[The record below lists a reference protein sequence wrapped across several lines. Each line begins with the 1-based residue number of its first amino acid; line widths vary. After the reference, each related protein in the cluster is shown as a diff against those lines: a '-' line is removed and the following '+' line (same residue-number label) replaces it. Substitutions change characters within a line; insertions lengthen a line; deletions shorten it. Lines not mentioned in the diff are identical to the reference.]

1 MVTGG
6 RCRRPTG
13 PCGSAEATP
22 GTSRRSGMLD
32 SVDSEPGSL
41 PARRR
46 EIDARLDALR
56 ARLKKLRERDWDA
69 VRSRTIAPSE
79 RLEAAQRHAVEAHDA
94 AAQVLASSAV
104 AFRRAAEAHERVA
117 SLHERSAASGVGDV
131 HQHERQAA
139 LHWAA
144 AAADRQ
150 RAERALSL
158 LSGP

>member
-1 MVTGG
+1 MLGG
-6 RCRRPTG
+6 
-13 PCGSAEATP
+13 
-22 GTSRRSGMLD
+22 M
-32 SVDSEPGSL
+32 DSEPGSL

-104 AFRRAAEAHERVA
+104 AFRRGPRRMSASPACMRGQLRQESVTCASMSGKQRSTGLLPPRTGSEPNVSCRFSPGPEWVGPAAV
-117 SLHERSAASGVGDV
+117 
-131 HQHERQAA
+131 
-139 LHWAA
+139 
-144 AAADRQ
+144 
-150 RAERALSL
+150 LSTGCEPVRC
-158 LSGP
+158 GP